1 MVETLHQEGYPS
13 QSAARIRVKL
23 NGVEDTLHRPHH
35 GDALGRQDIYHLREY
50 LARSRVTPSQY
61 EAQRKG

>member
-1 MVETLHQEGYPS
+1 MSV
-13 QSAARIRVKL
+13 ARL
-23 NGVEDTLHRPHH
+23 WL
-35 GDALGRQDIYHLREY
+35 DALGRQDIYHLREY